1 MPLPRILRLCASPGR
16 TMPIKYHLLPLTAM
30 NLPETESFSST
41 STPVPGIGSASNASS
56 GHPGKGI
63 DSSSST
69 PPSAVSAACFQ
80 GSVLAFGAAS
90 DASHPGAGVVACV
103 ASLDA
108 SGPGSGASAAAS
120 FSGSAAS
127 SAGELLTP
135 EQMAQ
140 KLNVSR
146 RCLGSWARDRI
157 IPMIKIGRVCRF
169 DPPQVMAALKHH
181 EQGVAKR

>member
-1 MPLPRILRLCASPGR
+1 
-16 TMPIKYHLLPLTAM
+16 M

-41 STPVPGIGSASNASS
+41 SAAPVPGIGSASNASS

-69 PPSAVSAACFQ
+69 PPFAGSAASSH
-80 GSVLAFGAAS
+80 GSMLAFGTAS
-90 DASHPGAGVVACV
+90 DASHPDAGVVACA

-108 SGPGSGASAAAS
+108 SGPGSGASATAS
-120 FSGSAAS
+120 FSGSAAA
-127 SAGELLTP
+127 SAGGWLTP

-157 IPMIKIGRVCRF
+157 IPMIKVGRVCRF

>member
-1 MPLPRILRLCASPGR
+1 MKLPKS
-16 TMPIKYHLLPLTAM
+16 
-30 NLPETESFSST
+30 ESFSST
-41 STPVPGIGSASNASS
+41 SAAPMPGIGSTSNASS

-63 DSSSST
+63 NSSST
-69 PPSAVSAACFQ
+69 PPSAVSAVSAASSQ

-90 DASHPGAGVVACV
+90 DVSHPGAGVVACA

-108 SGPGSGASAAAS
+108 SAPGSGASAAAS
-120 FSGSAAS
+120 FSGSAAAS
-127 SAGELLTP
+127 EGGWLTP

-169 DPPQVMAALKHH
+169 DLPQVMAALKQH

>member
-1 MPLPRILRLCASPGR
+1 MPLPRILRLCAFPGR
-16 TMPIKYHLLPLTAM
+16 TMPIKYHLLPPTVM
-30 NLPETESFSST
+30 NLPESESFSST
-41 STPVPGIGSASNASS
+41 SAAPVPGIGSASNASS
-56 GHPGKGI
+56 EHPGEGI
-63 DSSSST
+63 DSSSA
-69 PPSAVSAACFQ
+69 SAVSAASSH

-90 DASHPGAGVVACV
+90 DASHPGAGVVACT
-103 ASLDA
+103 ASLDT

-120 FSGSAAS
+120 FSGSAAAS
-127 SAGELLTP
+127 EGGWLTP

-157 IPMIKIGRVCRF
+157 IPMIMIGRVCRF

-181 EQGVAKR
+181 EQGAAKR

>member
-1 MPLPRILRLCASPGR
+1 
-16 TMPIKYHLLPLTAM
+16 M
-30 NLPETESFSST
+30 NLPETETFSSA
-41 STPVPGIGSASNASS
+41 SSAAAAPLPCIGSTSNASS
-56 GHPGKGI
+56 GHPGEGI
-63 DSSSST
+63 N
-69 PPSAVSAACFQ
+69 SASVVSAASSH

-90 DASHPGAGVVACV
+90 DASHPGAATVACA

-108 SGPGSGASAAAS
+108 SGAGSGASAAAS
-120 FSGSAAS
+120 FSGSAAAS
-127 SAGELLTP
+127 EGGWLTP

-146 RCLGSWARDRI
+146 RCLGNWARDRI